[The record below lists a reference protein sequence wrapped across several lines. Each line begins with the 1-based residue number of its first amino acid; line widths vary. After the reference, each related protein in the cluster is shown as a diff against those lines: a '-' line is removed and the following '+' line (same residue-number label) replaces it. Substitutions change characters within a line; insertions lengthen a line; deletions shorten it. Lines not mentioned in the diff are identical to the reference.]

1 MTARKLK
8 VAADQI
14 DPILR
19 DLCSVWIATGEVP
32 GKLAEVPPAPLE
44 LTYNKKNILLN
55 ETVTT
60 EEMLDR
66 PTLKWDTHIGALYTI
81 ILVDFGIERLQG
93 QQYIHWLVTN
103 VPNGAQVKSG
113 DEVG

>member
-1 MTARKLK
+1 
-8 VAADQI
+8 
-14 DPILR
+14 
-19 DLCSVWIATGEVP
+19 
-32 GKLAEVPPAPLE
+32 

-55 ETVTT
+55 EIATT

-93 QQYIHWLVTN
+93 QQYIHWLVQWGLSRDGEL
-103 VPNGAQVKSG
+103 VKKYSQKPNY
-113 DEVG
+113 